1 MRVLA
6 ALGSEAAGVPVSP
19 QEAAAGA
26 TAAEES
32 GFEAA
37 WCPHFSRGLDALT
50 LLASAAAVTGRIK
63 LGVGVVPTYPRHPVA
78 LAQSAATVQ
87 QLSGGRL
94 TLGVG
99 VSHRPL
105 IEGMHG
111 LDYTSQLGH
120 LREYLTVLDGLLTEG
135 SCSFA
140 GEHYRVEASIT
151 VPGTSPV
158 PLVVGAL
165 SPAMSRL
172 GGELADGVTTW
183 LAGPRSLEQVVVPAA
198 AGGAAAA
205 GRGAPRVVAG
215 MPVALDA
222 DRERARG
229 AAAAVFARYGT
240 LVNYQRLFA
249 REGVDGP
256 AELVVVGDEEQVRS
270 GIAALFQAG
279 ATEVWAIP
287 FDTGSGVSAT
297 MSFLA
302 ELARG

>member
-6 ALGSEAAGVPVSP
+6 ALGSEAAGEPVSP

-26 TAAEES
+26 VAAEKA
-32 GFEAA
+32 GFGEA
-37 WCPHFSRGLDALT
+37 WCPHFSRGLDSLT
-50 LLASAAAVTGRIK
+50 LLAFAAAVTDRIK
-63 LGVGVVPTYPRHPVA
+63 LGVGVVPTYPRHPAV
-78 LAQSAATVQ
+78 LAQSAATLQ

-105 IEGMHG
+105 IEGMYG
-111 LDYTSQLGH
+111 LDYAGQLGH
-120 LREYLTVLDGLLTEG
+120 LREYLTVLVGLLTDG

-140 GEHYRVEASIT
+140 GEHYRAEASIG

-158 PLVVGAL
+158 PVVVGAL
-165 SPAMSRL
+165 SPQMSRM

-183 LAGPRSLEQVVVPAA
+183 LAGPRSLERVVVPATTE
-198 AGGAAAA
+198 GAAAA

-222 DRERARG
+222 DRERARE
-229 AAAAVFARYGT
+229 AAARLFARYGT

-249 REGVDGP
+249 REEVDGP
-256 AELVVVGDEEQVRS
+256 AELVVTGDEEQVRS
-270 GIAALFQAG
+270 GLRALFEAG

-287 FDTGSGVSAT
+287 FDTGNGTSRTVN
-297 MSFLA
+297 FLA